1 MKLIMEMNFSACVLY
16 LGGSRR
22 STWQHCVL
30 NCPESSRL
38 RPVLGNHLKSHLAER
53 EQVFHKGVGYD
64 PSSTNLIRNYTKRL
78 LSPVS
83 QKG

>member
-1 MKLIMEMNFSACVLY
+1 M
-16 LGGSRR
+16 RR
-22 STWQHCVL
+22 DEAYH
-30 NCPESSRL
+30 
-38 RPVLGNHLKSHLAER
+38 GNEFFCMCFIPGRQQKEHLAALCFELSW
-53 EQVFHKGVGYD
+53 ELKVEAYD